1 MFTVD
6 VQQQYNS
13 NVKGSLGHSP
23 QKRQQFADDEEPGDL
38 FFFFGGGGGGGGW
51 KIWNGPK
58 FCVCVCVIMTVCVCC
73 VF

>member
-38 FFFFGGGGGGGGW
+38 FFFLGGGGGGGGGGGRFETAQ
-51 KIWNGPK
+51 N
-58 FCVCVCVIMTVCVCC
+58 FVCVCVLS
-73 VF
+73 